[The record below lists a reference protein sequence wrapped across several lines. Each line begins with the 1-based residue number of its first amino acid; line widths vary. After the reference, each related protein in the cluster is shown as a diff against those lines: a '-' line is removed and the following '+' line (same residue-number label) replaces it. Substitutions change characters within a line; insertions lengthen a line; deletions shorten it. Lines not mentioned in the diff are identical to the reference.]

1 MRTGTIQSTNCLH
14 LRSYSTTCSTG
25 STRLVTMSSLT
36 FSRVW
41 LIGTNAGMMLSWM
54 RVLVVLCMFYG
65 NNLPSLLRL
74 DNSVD
79 GRNGFAHTLCND
91 QFVPVVHSALLISFL
106 ELFNSITGM
115 TRSKP
120 AQVLLFA
127 IIRFGVEHIV
137 GPAINTCPTAWSHV
151 VTVVCWS
158 LGDSIRFG
166 CFFLDSIASNGSRW
180 AKYVRYTVGPIL
192 FPLGTLGE
200 MLMVWT
206 MAGETYSINKLHS
219 IAMYIAALILW
230 PIGFYSLFTQLIRQ
244 RQKFLRQDPSTTEH
258 DTKKII

>member
-1 MRTGTIQSTNCLH
+1 
-14 LRSYSTTCSTG
+14 
-25 STRLVTMSSLT
+25 MSSIT
-36 FSRVW
+36 YSRVW
-41 LIGTNAGMMLSWM
+41 LICTNAGMMLSWM
-54 RVLVVLCMFYG
+54 RVLVVLFVLYG
-65 NNLPSLLRL
+65 NNLLALLRL
-74 DNSVD
+74 STGDVD
-79 GRNGFAHTLCND
+79 RLLCND
-91 QFVPVVHSALLISFL
+91 RFVPMVHSALLISFL

-137 GPAINTCPTAWSHV
+137 GPAIHTCPTAWSHV

-200 MLMVWT
+200 MFMVLT
-206 MAGETYSINKLHS
+206 MAGETYSINKLRS
-219 IAMYIAALILW
+219 ISMYIAALLLW
-230 PIGFYSLFTQLIRQ
+230 PIGFYSLFTQLLRQ
-244 RQKFLRQDPSTTEH
+244 RQKFLQNDPAM
-258 DTKKII
+258 DRDRKKIV

>member
-1 MRTGTIQSTNCLH
+1 
-14 LRSYSTTCSTG
+14 
-25 STRLVTMSSLT
+25 
-36 FSRVW
+36 
-41 LIGTNAGMMLSWM
+41 
-54 RVLVVLCMFYG
+54 VLVFLCIFYG
-65 NNLPSLLRL
+65 NNLLSLLDPSDSAR
-74 DNSVD
+74 V
-79 GRNGFAHTLCND
+79 GRTLCND
-91 QFVPVVHSALLISFL
+91 QFVPIVRSALMISFL

-137 GPAINTCPTAWSHV
+137 GSSISTCPSAWSHV

-166 CFFLDSIASNGSRW
+166 CFFLDSVASNGSRW

-200 MLMVWT
+200 MFMVLT
-206 MAGETYSINKLHS
+206 MAVDTYRINKLQS
-219 IAMYIAALILW
+219 IAMYIAALVLW
-230 PIGFYSLFTQLIRQ
+230 PIGFYSLFTQLLRQ
-244 RQKFLRQDPSTTEH
+244 RQKFLQQLEATSDER
-258 DTKKII
+258 KKAI